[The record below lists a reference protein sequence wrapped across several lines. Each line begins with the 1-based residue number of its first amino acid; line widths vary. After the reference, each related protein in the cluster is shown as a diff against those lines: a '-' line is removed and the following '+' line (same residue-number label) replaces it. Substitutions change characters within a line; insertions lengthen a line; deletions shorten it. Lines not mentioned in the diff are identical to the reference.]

1 MRRKTLAMLSLMV
14 IAMFQN
20 AEGKTVRISTLTDY
34 APFCMVDETYT
45 VNQTIPV
52 GRDAV
57 GFKGYSWDVLRESFH
72 EMGYTI
78 HLSITPW
85 ARAMLDVKTGTTDL
99 LFPTGKN
106 TGRQKIF
113 LYSKESI
120 NEANYVVYVRA
131 DNGIQWTGL
140 ESLKGLAIGVKRGFN
155 YGDRWEAAT
164 GIMKY
169 DVATISQGFDMMI
182 AKRLDG
188 FVGYEYNWDYYLKE
202 AHLSAQFKK
211 FPAFG
216 SSAEYVVALKR
227 NPRGIELVN
236 AFDAGKKRL
245 IQSGKLDEIKRKWFG
260 TP

>member
-1 MRRKTLAMLSLMV
+1 MRHKIFVFLGLMV
-14 IAMFQN
+14 ITMVHD

-34 APFCMVDETYT
+34 APFCMVADTYI
-45 VNQTIPV
+45 VNQVIPV
-52 GRDAV
+52 GGDAV
-57 GFKGYSWDVLRESFH
+57 GFRGYSWDVLRESFH

-85 ARAMLDVKTGTTDL
+85 ARAMLDVKNGTTDL

-106 TGRQKIF
+106 TGRKKIF
-113 LYSKESI
+113 LYSDESI
-120 NEANYVVYVRA
+120 NEANYTVYVRA
-131 DNGIQWTGL
+131 DSTIQWNDL
-140 ESLKGLAIGVKRGFN
+140 ESLNGLTIGMKRGFN

-164 GIMKY
+164 GIIKY
-169 DVATISQGFDMMI
+169 DVATIAQGFNMMI

-227 NPRGIELVN
+227 NPRGTELIN

-245 IQSGKLDEIKRKWFG
+245 IQNGKLDEIKRKWFG